1 MYGNISDDERA
12 RIIKLNDADRSTEI
26 AAQLHRIHV
35 GVFDGSAD
43 KAAVEDALVHLDAL
57 TTKLQGGEP
66 VAKPVVEAPAPFK
79 PTPPTA

>member
-12 RIIKLNDADRSTEI
+12 RIAKLNDADRGTEI

-43 KAAVEDALVHLDAL
+43 KAAVQDALVHLDAL
-57 TTKLQGGEP
+57 TTKQKP
-66 VAKPVVEAPAPFK
+66 VAPAAPAPFK